1 MHKNKIQKLN
11 KWQCLYLIL
20 KIVREVFQSLS
31 YKSTG
36 VFWPFSMV
44 SHSLSS
50 VVVFGS
56 LLQISGVLVTTAYI
70 YRYNRDNIYLPIIQM
85 YMFMN
90 IFFQVSYCIY
100 LYIRLESEIYANVGF
115 SS

>member
-1 MHKNKIQKLN
+1 
-11 KWQCLYLIL
+11 
-20 KIVREVFQSLS
+20 
-31 YKSTG
+31 
-36 VFWPFSMV
+36 MV

-70 YRYNRDNIYLPIIQM
+70 YRNNRDNIYLPIIQM

-90 IFFQVSYCIY
+90 IFIQVSYCIY